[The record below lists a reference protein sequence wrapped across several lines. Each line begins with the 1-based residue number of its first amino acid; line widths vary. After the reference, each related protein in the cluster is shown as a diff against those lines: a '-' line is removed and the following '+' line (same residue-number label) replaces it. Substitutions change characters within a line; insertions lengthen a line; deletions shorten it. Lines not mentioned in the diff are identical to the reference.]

1 MPAAADACA
10 ERCPRCGA
18 AMRCGIGGP
27 APCACT
33 TVALDAQVQQA
44 LAQRWRGCLCLDCLR
59 ALAAG
64 AAITGDGA
72 APGSAA

>member
-1 MPAAADACA
+1 M
-10 ERCPRCGA
+10 
-18 AMRCGIGGP
+18 
-27 APCACT
+27 
-33 TVALDAQVQQA
+33 QQA